1 MSKILELDR
10 RLLYRNALVLLDI
23 YRRVLLKKKKKK
35 KNITCGAS
43 RSFNSCKAGQIIEAS

>member
-35 KNITCGAS
+35 NEIS
-43 RSFNSCKAGQIIEAS
+43 RAAHRDLLIAAKQGR